1 MIEVAKTDLMEEP
14 ELGTLANIGAV
25 WVFKTYKSN
34 SISQL
39 PIDETFKYGW
49 HLYQIKWVQ
58 IVPSTSENYY
68 ELYCTRVGV
77 FPP

>member
-1 MIEVAKTDLMEEP
+1 MIEVVKTDLMEEP
-14 ELGTLANIGAV
+14 ELGTLADVGAV
-25 WVFKTYKSN
+25 WVFKADKSN

-39 PIDETFKYGW
+39 PIDETFKYGG

-58 IVPSTSENYY
+58 IIPATPEDFY